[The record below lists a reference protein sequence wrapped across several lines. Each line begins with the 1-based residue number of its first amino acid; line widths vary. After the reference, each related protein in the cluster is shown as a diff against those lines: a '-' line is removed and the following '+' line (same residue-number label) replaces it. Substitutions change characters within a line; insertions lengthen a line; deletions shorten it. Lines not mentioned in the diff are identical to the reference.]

1 MDLPHVPDSV
11 LVGTGDTSYNYCG
24 QQTRGFARILP
35 MATGRQDELSNFHD
49 FLSQRLRSSGAR
61 LSPEEVLDLW
71 RAEHPAADDNPN
83 DVAALKEALAEMEA
97 GDHGLPL
104 EHFDRK
110 FRQRHSIPP
119 GA

>member
-1 MDLPHVPDSV
+1 
-11 LVGTGDTSYNYCG
+11 
-24 QQTRGFARILP
+24 
-35 MATGRQDELSNFHD
+35 MATGTQDELSSFHD
-49 FLSQRLRSSGAR
+49 FLSQRLTSGMAP

-71 RAEHPAADDNPN
+71 RAEHPVADEYPD
-83 DVAALKEALAEMEA
+83 DVAALKEALADMEA

-104 EHFDRK
+104 EQFDRK

>member
-1 MDLPHVPDSV
+1 M
-11 LVGTGDTSYNYCG
+11 
-24 QQTRGFARILP
+24 
-35 MATGRQDELSNFHD
+35 MATGTQDELSNFHE
-49 FLSQRLRSSGAR
+49 FLSQKLRCSPAR

-71 RAEHPAADDNPN
+71 RAEHPAVDDYPN
-83 DVAALKEALAEMEA
+83 DVAALKEALADMEA
-97 GDHGLPL
+97 GDHGTPL

>member
-1 MDLPHVPDSV
+1 M
-11 LVGTGDTSYNYCG
+11 
-24 QQTRGFARILP
+24 
-35 MATGRQDELSNFHD
+35 MATGTQDELSSFHD
-49 FLSQRLRSSGAR
+49 FLSQRLTSGAAQ

-71 RAEHPAADDNPN
+71 RAEHPAADDYSNH
-83 DVAALKEALAEMEA
+83 VAALKEALADMEA

-104 EHFDRK
+104 EQFDRK